1 MDALQSAYGAASD
14 DDGEPDDHLQRV
26 PRASVKKLRLDG
38 PPPLAELPPAA
49 IRVASRQTP
58 VQSQPSVVAPLPLP
72 GRYVSKRERA
82 MMGAFPPAPAATSTP
97 PPAGLSSPVV
107 GSISDSRLPYGILR
121 LLRYEA
127 KSWGLHHSCSGKLS
141 TSLNH
146 HSKAVNSLQWSPT
159 HAHLL
164 ASASLDQTVC
174 IWNVWSQGN
183 QLARIFNC
191 HNASVKDIRW
201 SPAGFS
207 LLSCGYDCSSRLVD
221 VEKGLERQ
229 VFKEDQVVTAIR
241 FCPTNSELFLSG
253 GAKGSLRLWDMR
265 VGKAVKEYL
274 RHLGSILDIEF
285 SKDGKHFISSSDV
298 SGSNISE
305 NAIIVW
311 DVSRGIPLSNQ
322 VYAEAYTC
330 PCIRYHP
337 SDASFIA
344 QSNGNYIAI
353 FSARHPFKLD
363 RYKRYEG
370 HTVCGYSIKCNFS
383 LDGKEI
389 ASGSSDGCVYFYDY
403 RTSELLRKIHAFDE
417 ACIDVAL
424 HPRMWNVL
432 AACSW
437 NGQVS
442 VFE

>member
-1 MDALQSAYGAASD
+1 MDVLRSAYGTASD
-14 DDGEPDDHLQRV
+14 DDGESDDHRRRV
-26 PRASVKKLRLDG
+26 PRAPVKKFRFDG
-38 PPPLAELPPAA
+38 PSNLTELPPTAT
-49 IRVASRQTP
+49 RVASRQTLF
-58 VQSQPSVVAPLPLP
+58 QSPPAAVPPPPLP

-82 MMGAFPPAPAATSTP
+82 MMGASPPASGAASTPAPA
-97 PPAGLSSPVV
+97 GLTSPVV
-107 GSISDSRLPYGILR
+107 GSISDSSLPYSILR
-121 LLRYEA
+121 SLRYEA
-127 KSWGLHHSCSGKLS
+127 KRLGEFCSCSGQLS
-141 TSLNH
+141 TSLDH
-146 HSKAVNSLQWSPT
+146 HSKVVNGLQWSPS

-174 IWNVWSQGN
+174 IWNVWNKGN
-183 QLARIFNC
+183 QLARIFNY
-191 HNASVKDIRW
+191 HNASVKDIKW
-201 SPAGFS
+201 SPMGLS

-221 VEKGLERQ
+221 VEKGLESQ

-253 GAKGSLRLWDMR
+253 GAKGSLKLWDMR
-265 VGKAVKEYL
+265 AGKTVKEYL

-311 DVSRGIPLSNQ
+311 DVSREIPLSNQ

-353 FSARHPFKLD
+353 FSARHPFRLD

-403 RTSELLRKIHAFDE
+403 RTSELLRKIQAFDE
-417 ACIDVAL
+417 ACIDVAF
-424 HPRMWNVL
+424 HPHMRNVL

-437 NGQVS
+437 NGKIS